1 MAQTVILEKR
11 VLSFTFHDSLGAW
24 SSNSNPA
31 LFVPEVGVEYSVYW
45 DGNSY
50 SCIGF
55 TSAAIPDNH
64 LLGNPL
70 PAGGAD
76 NGIPF
81 LMSATSDGSGMS
93 IMTFDQGD
101 THEVGIYKVEENA
114 EPPSADVK
122 IKGYSGSYLN
132 YEKVPK
138 VWLAAPESTEDN
150 PVLVPFT
157 YGEALDNVEITP
169 DFSAGNQKITLPEG
183 YMARSAV
190 VKKPATLTPAN
201 IKAGEQIAGII
212 GEYDGEVPETE
223 EKTVAAD
230 FSGGDM
236 ILEPTEGKYLS
247 KATVTKPDTLIPEN
261 IADGVDVAG
270 IKGTLK
276 SGGGDG
282 ERSPDKKPIRFF
294 DPLGNVIYG
303 YTRSEIRQM
312 DQLPPGPPLNGC
324 TFAKWTHT
332 LDELKEETY
341 FADVGPIYK
350 VGSTQATVLI
360 IETSAAS
367 QTVNIAI
374 GSTGTTYK
382 IDWGDGSSSTYGST
396 SSTWQYAQRSH
407 TYTTAGQYV
416 IKLTRNSTSGR
427 YTLGYTQSNV
437 YYNIL
442 GEAQS
447 SASYKLES
455 PPYTFNYSLIS
466 VLVCEPAS
474 TISPDSINYAF
485 NLIRL
490 KFICLGYQDSI
501 TGNLFKNCF
510 RITAIAGKPR
520 KGISGSGLHTN
531 FSLKRIGTTTFF
543 YTPQYGLDSM
553 EEVIYGETSTV
564 YFGNTKWQMLMT
576 GETPPAV
583 SSSITWGTKP
593 IYVPDT
599 AVEAYKTA
607 SGWSNVASYILPA
620 SMYPD

>member
-11 VLSFTFHDSLGAW
+11 VLSFVFFDSLGAW

-55 TSAAIPDNH
+55 TSAAIPDNY

-81 LMSATSDGSGMS
+81 LMSAISDGSGMS

-101 THEVGIYKVEENA
+101 THEVGIYKVEEDA

-157 YGEALDNVEITP
+157 YGEALDDVEITP
-169 DFSAGNQKITLPEG
+169 DFSAGDQKITLSEG

-212 GEYDGEVPETE
+212 GEYEGEVPETE

-261 IADGVDVAG
+261 IAAG
-270 IKGTLK
+270 
-276 SGGGDG
+276 
-282 ERSPDKKPIRFF
+282 
-294 DPLGNVIYG
+294 
-303 YTRSEIRQM
+303 
-312 DQLPPGPPLNGC
+312 
-324 TFAKWTHT
+324 
-332 LDELKEETY
+332 
-341 FADVGPIYK
+341 
-350 VGSTQATVLI
+350 
-360 IETSAAS
+360 
-367 QTVNIAI
+367 VNIAGI
-374 GSTGTTYK
+374 VGSLTGGSDVKITSGNFRGSTSGGVPVSHGLGKMPDIVIVYTINQPSSASTGIILQATGMTTTFYNKSGASSSFIKQGGTAQSGATKIRLLGNSGIETTSASNQANSINKATANEFYVGNTTYK
-382 IDWGDGSSSTYGST
+382 TGDFD
-396 SSTWQYAQRSH
+396 YAW
-407 TYTTAGQYV
+407 
-416 IKLTRNSTSGR
+416 I
-427 YTLGYTQSNV
+427 
-437 YYNIL
+437 
-442 GEAQS
+442 
-447 SASYKLES
+447 
-455 PPYTFNYSLIS
+455 
-466 VLVCEPAS
+466 
-474 TISPDSINYAF
+474 
-485 NLIRL
+485 
-490 KFICLGYQDSI
+490 
-501 TGNLFKNCF
+501 
-510 RITAIAGKPR
+510 AIAG
-520 KGISGSGLHTN
+520 LT
-531 FSLKRIGTTTFF
+531 
-543 YTPQYGLDSM
+543 
-553 EEVIYGETSTV
+553 
-564 YFGNTKWQMLMT
+564 
-576 GETPPAV
+576 
-583 SSSITWGTKP
+583 
-593 IYVPDT
+593 
-599 AVEAYKTA
+599 
-607 SGWSNVASYILPA
+607 
-620 SMYPD
+620 